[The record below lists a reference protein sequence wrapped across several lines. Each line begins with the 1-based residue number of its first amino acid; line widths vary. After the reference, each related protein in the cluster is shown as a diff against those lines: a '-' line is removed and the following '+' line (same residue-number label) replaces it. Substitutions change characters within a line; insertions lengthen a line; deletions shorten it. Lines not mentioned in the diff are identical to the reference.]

1 MKAYSSN
8 YSKLTTVTP
17 PHCPCVPLFVQ
28 TTPLWSTDLVTAPGL
43 RNTPSCERAVDATE
57 ANETIEPAGDK
68 VDASGD
74 VDEPSNIILSVS
86 KNAGETEDTSV
97 LTRVDVG
104 DPSDEEVVDEFV
116 VEPVKRIN
124 AQSDTIK
131 AKIL

>member
-1 MKAYSSN
+1 MKAHTSN
-8 YSKLTTVTP
+8 SQLMTVNLSPTSVY
-17 PHCPCVPLFVQ
+17 HCLYRW
-28 TTPLWSTDLVTAPGL
+28 WSTNLVTAPGR

-57 ANETIEPAGDK
+57 ANETTEPAGDK

-116 VEPVKRIN
+116 VEPVVRIHGK
-124 AQSDTIK
+124 SDTNK
-131 AKIL
+131 SKKPLAS

>member
-1 MKAYSSN
+1 
-8 YSKLTTVTP
+8 
-17 PHCPCVPLFVQ
+17 
-28 TTPLWSTDLVTAPGL
+28 LWSTNLVTAPGR

-57 ANETIEPAGDK
+57 AKETTEPAGDK

-116 VEPVKRIN
+116 VEPVIRIHGK
-124 AQSDTIK
+124 SDTRK
-131 AKIL
+131 SKKSLAAYSAFDPSHLKLYVSKNTTQGASALLCV